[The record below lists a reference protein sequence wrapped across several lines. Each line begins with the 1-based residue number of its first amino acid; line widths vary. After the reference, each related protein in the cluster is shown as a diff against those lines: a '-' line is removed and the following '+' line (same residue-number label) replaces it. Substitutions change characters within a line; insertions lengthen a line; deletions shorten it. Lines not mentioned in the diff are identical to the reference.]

1 MKLNFTKMHGL
12 GNDYVYVNC
21 FQENLEDVNLSQLSI
36 EISHRNYG
44 IGGDGLILIMPS
56 EKADFRM
63 RMFNADGSEG
73 KTCGNGLR
81 CVSKYVYDHGLTD
94 KKEFTIE
101 TLGGIVRPK
110 IEAFDDL
117 TGKVK
122 LVTIDMGSPWLLR
135 EEIPMVGEK
144 GQKVIHET
152 LTVGNENY
160 EITCVSMGNPH
171 CVIFVDDM
179 KKVNLPEIGPR
190 IETHEVFPEKTN
202 VEFIQV
208 LSSDEILFRVWERG
222 SGITLACGT
231 GACASVVA
239 SVLNGKTNREVTVH
253 LEGGDLRIE
262 WAEDNHV
269 YMTGPAT
276 EVFSGI
282 YEVK

>member
-1 MKLNFTKMHGL
+1 MRLSFTKMHGL
-12 GNDYVYVNC
+12 GNDYVYVDC
-21 FQENLEDVNLSQLSI
+21 FKEDLSKVDLPKLAI
-36 EISHRNYG
+36 EVSHRNFG

-56 EKADFRM
+56 QRADFRM

-81 CVSKYVYDHGLTD
+81 CVSKYVFDHKLTD
-94 KKEFTIE
+94 KREFTIE

-110 IEAFDDL
+110 IEEIDERDNARL
-117 TGKVK
+117 I
-122 LVTIDMGSPWLLR
+122 TIDMGTPWLLR

-144 GQKVIHET
+144 GQKVINESLIVGDET
-152 LTVGNENY
+152 YQV
-160 EITCVSMGNPH
+160 TCVSMGNPH

-179 KKVNLPEIGPR
+179 TSVDLPVIGPK
-190 IETHEVFPEKTN
+190 IETHEVFPEKAN

-208 LSSDEILFRVWERG
+208 LNRQELLFRVWERG

-239 SVLNGKTNREVTVH
+239 AILNGKTDRKVTVH
-253 LEGGDLRIE
+253 LDGGDLIIE
-262 WAEDNHV
+262 WTEDNHI

-276 EVFSGI
+276 EVFSGV
-282 YEVK
+282 YEIK